1 MRTRAQL
8 IRIVPGLALAGLLVL
23 SAYGLKLFEPLPLE
37 AAASSSQLVLDRDGH
52 LLRAFTTPDG
62 RWRLDAKPEEV
73 SATYLSLLF
82 AFEDRRFWY
91 HPGVDPLALGRSVLQ
106 PFRYGR
112 LVSGGSTLTMQVAR
126 LLRGSPTHS
135 IAAKFQQIADA
146 FRLEAMLSKR
156 EILALYLKLAPYGGN
171 LEGVRAAS
179 LAYFGK
185 EPHRLSIAEAALLVA
200 IPQSPE
206 KRRLDQ
212 AGYMEEKTPSSCP
225 SPQGEKER
233 CSGPSP
239 IRERG
244 ALNSPDGEGGAS
256 HSIRGEDSASHS
268 LSRRGEGSALNSLS
282 PRGEGWG
289 EGELTRAE
297 IAYRSLIAARNRV
310 IARAAAA
317 HAIGQADAKA
327 AMTQAAPRG
336 RREFPALAAHLAE
349 RLLAATPDAPAVATT
364 IGSKLQEAAEQIT
377 RRNAQA
383 FGEKISIAAMIVSN
397 TTGEVLAHV
406 GSAGYF
412 DDSRLG
418 AIDMT
423 AAIRSPGSALKPFIY
438 GLAFEDGLAHP
449 ESLIED
455 RPVRFD
461 TYAPVNFDST
471 FHGTVTVRTALQL
484 SLNVPAVKVL
494 NEVGPV
500 KLAARFRD
508 AGMPFPV
515 PRNLTVAL
523 GGVGLTLE
531 NLTSLYL
538 ALARGGSVI
547 PIRYQKDGS
556 GPAWNSSDPPVLLQP
571 AAAWYVTDIL
581 RGAPVP
587 ASATPG
593 AIAFKTGTSY
603 GFRDAWAAGFD
614 GEYTI
619 AVWVGRPDASS
630 VPGLVGLRVAAP
642 VLFELFSAIGPHR
655 APFAAA
661 PANVIGSR
669 KNAELPPPLRVFREQ
684 KREAQGGPSQDA
696 ALRIAYPPPNAEVEL
711 ASAGGLAERL
721 PVALKAEGGTLPL
734 TWLVDGVPLPSSPH
748 RRDAFLKPPGP
759 GFVQITVVDA
769 EGRSDRTLIRLR

>member
-1 MRTRAQL
+1 MKSRRTLWACCGVAAFSL
-8 IRIVPGLALAGLLVL
+8 LLLA
-23 SAYGLKLFEPLPLE
+23 AYSLKLFEPLPLD
-37 AAASSSQLVLDRDGH
+37 AAASSSRLVLDRDGH

-62 RWRLDAKPEEV
+62 RWRLDAKPEDV
-73 SATYLSLLF
+73 SATYLSLLL
-82 AFEDRRFWY
+82 AFEDRRFWT
-91 HPGVDPLALGRSVLQ
+91 HPGVDPLAFVRAVLQ
-106 PFRYGR
+106 GIRHARP
-112 LVSGGSTLTMQVAR
+112 VSGGSTLTMQVAR

-135 IAAKFQQIADA
+135 IPAKFQQIADA
-146 FRLEAMLSKR
+146 IRLEATLSKR
-156 EILALYLKLAPYGGN
+156 EILSLYLKLAPYGGN

-185 EPHRLSIAEAALLVA
+185 EPRRLSIAEAALLVA

-206 KRRLDQ
+206 MRRLD
-212 AGYMEEKTPSSCP
+212 
-225 SPQGEKER
+225 
-233 CSGPSP
+233 
-239 IRERG
+239 
-244 ALNSPDGEGGAS
+244 
-256 HSIRGEDSASHS
+256 RGEDG
-268 LSRRGEGSALNSLS
+268 RRYAGLMQ
-282 PRGEGWG
+282 
-289 EGELTRAE
+289 
-297 IAYRSLIAARNRV
+297 ARNRV
-310 IARAAAA
+310 IMTAAGA
-317 HAIGQADAKA
+317 HAITQADAKA
-327 AMTQAAPRG
+327 ATAHAAPHG
-336 RREFPALAAHLAE
+336 RREFPALAPHLSD
-349 RLLAATPDAPAVATT
+349 RLIAAMPNELSIKTSID
-364 IGSKLQEAAEQIT
+364 GKLQEAAEQIA

-383 FGEKISIAAMIVSN
+383 FGEKVSIAALVVSN
-397 TTGEVLAHV
+397 RTGEVLADV

-412 DDSRLG
+412 DETRLG

-423 AAIRSPGSALKPFIY
+423 AAVRSPGSALKPFIY

-449 ESLIED
+449 ETLIED

-461 TYAPVNFDST
+461 TYAPVNFDSA

-500 KLAARFRD
+500 KLAARFRN
-508 AGMPFPV
+508 AGMPFTV

-531 NLTSLYL
+531 NLTDLYL

-547 PIRYQKDGS
+547 PIRYQKENS
-556 GPAWNSSDPPVLLQP
+556 GPVWNAPDAPVLLQP

-614 GEYTI
+614 GDYTI
-619 AVWVGRPDASS
+619 AVWVGLPDASS

-642 VLFELFSAIGPHR
+642 VLFELFGAIGPHR

-661 PANVIGSR
+661 PANVIGAR
-669 KNAELPPPLRVFREQ
+669 KNADLPPPLRVFHEQ
-684 KREAQGGPSQDA
+684 RRDMPAGAGQGAP
-696 ALRIAYPPPNAEVEL
+696 LRIAYPPANAEVEL
-711 ASAGGLAERL
+711 AAAEGEAEKL

-734 TWLVDGVPLPSSPH
+734 TWLVDGVPLQSSPH
-748 RRDAFLKPPGP
+748 RRDAFLKASGP
-759 GFVQITVVDA
+759 GFVHITVVDA
-769 EGRSDRTLIRLR
+769 EGRSDRTQICLR

>member
-1 MRTRAQL
+1 MSMRAHVLRACCGVTVFAL
-8 IRIVPGLALAGLLVL
+8 LALA
-23 SAYGLKLFEPLPLE
+23 AYGLKLFEPLPLD
-37 AAASSSQLVLDRDGH
+37 AAASSSRLVLDRDGH
-52 LLRAFTTPDG
+52 ILRAFTTPDG
-62 RWRLDAKPEEV
+62 RWRLDAKPDEV
-73 SATYLSLLF
+73 SATYLSLLL
-82 AFEDRRFWY
+82 AFEDRRFWR
-91 HPGVDPLALGRSVLQ
+91 HPGVDPLALGRAVLQ
-106 PFRYGR
+106 SIRHGR
-112 LVSGGSTLTMQVAR
+112 PVSGGSTLTMQAAR

-135 IAAKFQQIADA
+135 FTAKFQQIADA
-146 FRLEAMLSKR
+146 MRLEAALSKR

-171 LEGVRAAS
+171 LEGIRAAS

-206 KRRLDQ
+206 TRRLD
-212 AGYMEEKTPSSCP
+212 
-225 SPQGEKER
+225 
-233 CSGPSP
+233 
-239 IRERG
+239 RG
-244 ALNSPDGEGGAS
+244 DN
-256 HSIRGEDSASHS
+256 
-268 LSRRGEGSALNSLS
+268 GSAYDSLM
-282 PRGEGWG
+282 E
-289 EGELTRAE
+289 
-297 IAYRSLIAARNRV
+297 ARNRV
-310 IARAAAA
+310 IRRAAEA
-317 HAIGQADAKA
+317 HAISQADAKA
-327 AMTQAAPRG
+327 AMAQAAPRG
-336 RREFPALAAHLAE
+336 RREFPALAPHISE
-349 RLLAATPDAPAVATT
+349 RLIAAIPAGAAIATT
-364 IGSKLQEAAEQIT
+364 IDGKLQEAAEQIT

-383 FGEKISIAAMIVSN
+383 FGEKVSIAALAVSN
-397 TTGEVLAHV
+397 RTGEVLAHV

-412 DDSRLG
+412 DDTRLG

-449 ESLIED
+449 ETLIED

-461 TYAPVNFDST
+461 TYAPVNFDNA

-508 AGMPFPV
+508 AGLPFAV

-531 NLTSLYL
+531 NLATLYV
-538 ALARGGSVI
+538 ALARGGSTI
-547 PIRYQKDGS
+547 PIVYQKDSS
-556 GPAWNSSDPPVLLQP
+556 GPVWNASDPPLLLQP
-571 AAAWYVTDIL
+571 AAAWYVADIL

-614 GEYTI
+614 GDYTI
-619 AVWVGRPDASS
+619 AVWVGRPDATS

-642 VLFELFSAIGPHR
+642 VLFELFAAIGPHR

-661 PANVIGSR
+661 PANVIATH
-669 KNAELPPPLRVFREQ
+669 KTADLPPPLRVFREQ
-684 KREAQGGPSQDA
+684 KREAPGGPGQDA
-696 ALRIAYPPPNAEVEL
+696 PLHIAFPPANSEVEL
-711 ASAGGLAERL
+711 TSVEGKTDKL
-721 PVALKAEGGTLPL
+721 PVVLKAEGGTLPL
-734 TWLVDGVPLPSSPH
+734 TWLVDGVPLASSPH
-748 RRDAFLKPPGP
+748 RRDAFLTPPGP

-769 EGRSDRTLIRLR
+769 EGRSDRTQIRLR

>member
-1 MRTRAQL
+1 LLT
-8 IRIVPGLALAGLLVL
+8 LA
-23 SAYGLKLFEPLPLE
+23 AYSLKLFEPLPLD
-37 AAASSSQLVLDRDGH
+37 AAASSSRLVLDRDGH

-73 SATYLSLLF
+73 SATYLSLLM
-82 AFEDRRFWY
+82 AFEDRRFWS
-91 HPGVDPLALGRSVLQ
+91 HPGVDPLAIGRAVLQ
-106 PFRYGR
+106 TIRYAR
-112 LVSGGSTLTMQVAR
+112 PVSGGSTLTMQVAR

-135 IAAKFQQIADA
+135 IPAKFQQIADA
-146 FRLEAMLSKR
+146 VRLEATLSKR

-185 EPHRLSIAEAALLVA
+185 EPHRLNIAEAALLVA

-206 KRRLDQ
+206 TRRLDRGIDE
-212 AGYMEEKTPSSCP
+212 AGAASEVKASLCL
-225 SPQGEKER
+225 SPQGERGRQNSR
-233 CSGPSP
+233 CGEFRGPF
-239 IRERG
+239 
-244 ALNSPDGEGGAS
+244 
-256 HSIRGEDSASHS
+256 
-268 LSRRGEGSALNSLS
+268 S
-282 PRGEGWG
+282 PRGEGQD
-289 EGELTRAE
+289 EGGLDRR
-297 IAYRSLIAARNRV
+297 YRSLIEARNRV
-310 IARAAAA
+310 ILRAAAA
-317 HAIGQADAKA
+317 HAITQADAQA
-327 AMTQAAPRG
+327 AIAQAAPRG
-336 RREFPALAAHLAE
+336 RREFPALAPHLSD
-349 RLLAATPDAPAVATT
+349 RLIAAIPNEPAIPTT
-364 IGSKLQEAAEQIT
+364 IDGRLQEAAEQIA

-383 FGEKISIAAMIVSN
+383 FGEKVSIAALIVSN
-397 TTGEVLAHV
+397 STGEVLAHV

-412 DDSRLG
+412 DETRLG

-438 GLAFEDGLAHP
+438 GLAFEEGLAHP
-449 ESLIED
+449 ETLIED

-461 TYAPVNFDST
+461 TYAPANFDNA

-494 NEVGPV
+494 NEVSPV

-531 NLTSLYL
+531 NLTGLYL
-538 ALARGGSVI
+538 SLASGGSVI
-547 PIRYQKDGS
+547 PIRYQKDS
-556 GPAWNSSDPPVLLQP
+556 SKPVWNAPDAPVLLQP

-593 AIAFKTGTSY
+593 AVAFKTGTSY

-642 VLFELFSAIGPHR
+642 VLFELFGAIGPHR
-655 APFAAA
+655 APFAGA
-661 PANVIGSR
+661 PANVIGIR
-669 KNAELPPPLRVFREQ
+669 KTAELPPPLRVFREQ
-684 KREAQGGPSQDA
+684 KHDAPAGPGQEAP
-696 ALRIAYPPPNAEVEL
+696 LRIAYPPANAEVEL
-711 ASAGGLAERL
+711 ASAEGQPEKL

-734 TWLVDGVPLPSSPH
+734 TWLVDGVPLQSSPH
-748 RRDAFLKPPGP
+748 RREALLKPSGP

-769 EGRSDRTLIRLR
+769 EGRSDRAQIRLR

>member
-1 MRTRAQL
+1 MKSR
-8 IRIVPGLALAGLLVL
+8 RILWACCSVAAASLLLLA
-23 SAYGLKLFEPLPLE
+23 AYSLKLFEPLPLD
-37 AAASSSQLVLDRDGH
+37 AAASSSRLVLDRDGH

-62 RWRLDAKPEEV
+62 RWRLDAKPEDV
-73 SATYLSLLF
+73 SATYLSLLMS
-82 AFEDRRFWY
+82 FEDRRFWT
-91 HPGVDPLALGRSVLQ
+91 HPGVDPLAFVRAVLQ
-106 PFRYGR
+106 GVRYAR
-112 LVSGGSTLTMQVAR
+112 PVSGGSTLTMQVAR

-135 IAAKFQQIADA
+135 IPAKFQQIADA
-146 FRLEAMLSKR
+146 VRLEATLSKR
-156 EILALYLKLAPYGGN
+156 EILSLYLKLAPYGGN

-185 EPHRLSIAEAALLVA
+185 EPHRLNIAEAALLVA

-206 KRRLDQ
+206 MRRLD
-212 AGYMEEKTPSSCP
+212 
-225 SPQGEKER
+225 
-233 CSGPSP
+233 
-239 IRERG
+239 
-244 ALNSPDGEGGAS
+244 
-256 HSIRGEDSASHS
+256 RGEDEHRYAN
-268 LSRRGEGSALNSLS
+268 LVQ
-282 PRGEGWG
+282 
-289 EGELTRAE
+289 
-297 IAYRSLIAARNRV
+297 ARNRV
-310 IARAAAA
+310 IMRAAAA
-317 HAIGQADAKA
+317 HAITLADAKA
-327 AMTQAAPRG
+327 ATQQAAPRG
-336 RREFPALAAHLAE
+336 RREFPALAPHLSD
-349 RLLAATPDAPAVATT
+349 RLIAGMPDELAIQTSID
-364 IGSKLQEAAEQIT
+364 GKLQEAAEQIA
-377 RRNAQA
+377 RRNAQG
-383 FGEKISIAAMIVSN
+383 FGEKVSIAALVVSN
-397 TTGEVLAHV
+397 RTGEVLAHV

-412 DDSRLG
+412 DETRLG

-449 ESLIED
+449 ETLIED

-494 NEVGPV
+494 NEVGAV

-508 AGMPFPV
+508 AGMPFQV

-531 NLTSLYL
+531 NLTGLYL

-547 PIRYQKDGS
+547 PIRYRKDNS
-556 GPAWNSSDPPVLLQP
+556 GPVWNAPDAPALLQP

-642 VLFELFSAIGPHR
+642 VLFELFGAMGPHR

-661 PANVIGSR
+661 PANVIGLR
-669 KNAELPPPLRVFREQ
+669 KNAELPPPLRVFHEQ
-684 KREAQGGPSQDA
+684 RRDTQAGPGQEAP
-696 ALRIAYPPPNAEVEL
+696 LRIAYPPANAEVEM
-711 ASAGGLAERL
+711 AVAEGEAEKL

-734 TWLVDGVPLPSSPH
+734 TWLVDGVPLQSSPH
-748 RRDAFLKPPGP
+748 RRDAFLKPAGP

-769 EGRSDRTLIRLR
+769 DGRSDRTHIRLR

>member
-1 MRTRAQL
+1 MKVRRALWACCGVAAFALL
-8 IRIVPGLALAGLLVL
+8 ILAAF
-23 SAYGLKLFEPLPLE
+23 SLKVFEPLPLD
-37 AAASSSQLVLDRDGH
+37 AAASSSRLVLDRDGH

-73 SATYLSLLF
+73 SATYLSLLM
-82 AFEDRRFWY
+82 AFEDRRFWS
-91 HPGVDPLALGRSVLQ
+91 HPGVDPLAIGRAVLQ
-106 PFRYGR
+106 TIRYAR
-112 LVSGGSTLTMQVAR
+112 PVSGGSTLTMQVAR

-135 IAAKFQQIADA
+135 IPAKFQQIADA
-146 FRLEAMLSKR
+146 VRLEATLSKR

-185 EPHRLSIAEAALLVA
+185 EPHRLNIAEAALLVA

-206 KRRLDQ
+206 TRRLD
-212 AGYMEEKTPSSCP
+212 
-225 SPQGEKER
+225 R
-233 CSGPSP
+233 
-239 IRERG
+239 
-244 ALNSPDGEGGAS
+244 DGDA
-256 HSIRGEDSASHS
+256 RTYA
-268 LSRRGEGSALNSLS
+268 AVMV
-282 PRGEGWG
+282 
-289 EGELTRAE
+289 
-297 IAYRSLIAARNRV
+297 ARNRV
-310 IARAAAA
+310 ILRAAAA
-317 HAIGQADAKA
+317 HAITQADAQA
-327 AMTQAAPRG
+327 AIAQAAPRG
-336 RREFPALAAHLAE
+336 RREFPALAPHLSD
-349 RLLAATPDAPAVATT
+349 RLIAAIPNEPAIPTT
-364 IGSKLQEAAEQIT
+364 IDGRLQEAAEQIV

-383 FGEKISIAAMIVSN
+383 FGEKVSIAALIVSN
-397 TTGEVLAHV
+397 GTGEVLAHV

-412 DDSRLG
+412 DETRLG

-449 ESLIED
+449 ETLIED

-461 TYAPVNFDST
+461 TYAPANFDNA

-494 NEVGPV
+494 NEVSPV

-531 NLTSLYL
+531 NLTGLYL
-538 ALARGGSVI
+538 SLARGGSVI
-547 PIRYQKDGS
+547 PIRYQKDSS
-556 GPAWNSSDPPVLLQP
+556 GPVWNAPDAPVLLQP

-593 AIAFKTGTSY
+593 AVAFKTGTSY

-642 VLFELFSAIGPHR
+642 VLFELFGAIGPHR
-655 APFAAA
+655 APFAGA
-661 PANVIGSR
+661 PANVIGLR
-669 KNAELPPPLRVFREQ
+669 KTAELPPPLRVFREQ
-684 KREAQGGPSQDA
+684 KHDARAGPGQEAP
-696 ALRIAYPPPNAEVEL
+696 LRIAYPPANAEVEL
-711 ASAGGLAERL
+711 APAEGEAEKL

-734 TWLVDGVPLPSSPH
+734 TWLVDGVPLQSSPH
-748 RRDAFLKPPGP
+748 RREAFLKPSGP

-769 EGRSDRTLIRLR
+769 EGRSDRTQIRLR

>member
-1 MRTRAQL
+1 MKSGA
-8 IRIVPGLALAGLLVL
+8 PFGLAAVAAFALLTLA
-23 SAYGLKLFEPLPLE
+23 AYSLKLFEPLPLD
-37 AAASSSQLVLDRDGH
+37 AAASSSRLVLDRDGH

-73 SATYLSLLF
+73 SATYLSLLM
-82 AFEDRRFWY
+82 AFEDRRFWS
-91 HPGVDPLALGRSVLQ
+91 HPGVDPLAIGRAVLQ
-106 PFRYGR
+106 TVRYAR
-112 LVSGGSTLTMQVAR
+112 PVSGGSTLTMQVAR

-135 IAAKFQQIADA
+135 IPAKFQQIADA
-146 FRLEAMLSKR
+146 VRLEATLSKR

-185 EPHRLSIAEAALLVA
+185 EPHRLNIARRRCWWRSRNRRKRAGSTATAMRRTYAAV
-200 IPQSPE
+200 
-206 KRRLDQ
+206 
-212 AGYMEEKTPSSCP
+212 MV
-225 SPQGEKER
+225 
-233 CSGPSP
+233 
-239 IRERG
+239 
-244 ALNSPDGEGGAS
+244 
-256 HSIRGEDSASHS
+256 
-268 LSRRGEGSALNSLS
+268 
-282 PRGEGWG
+282 
-289 EGELTRAE
+289 
-297 IAYRSLIAARNRV
+297 ARNRV
-310 IARAAAA
+310 ILRAAAA
-317 HAIGQADAKA
+317 HAITQADAQA
-327 AMTQAAPRG
+327 AIAQAAPRG
-336 RREFPALAAHLAE
+336 RREFPALAPHLSD
-349 RLLAATPDAPAVATT
+349 RLIAAIPNEPAIQTT
-364 IGSKLQEAAEQIT
+364 IDGRLQEAAEQIA

-383 FGEKISIAAMIVSN
+383 FGEKVSIAALIVSN
-397 TTGEVLAHV
+397 GTGEVLAHV

-412 DDSRLG
+412 DETRLG

-449 ESLIED
+449 ETLIED

-461 TYAPVNFDST
+461 TYAPANFDNA

-494 NEVGPV
+494 NEVSPV

-531 NLTSLYL
+531 NLTGLYL
-538 ALARGGSVI
+538 SLARGGSVI
-547 PIRYQKDGS
+547 PIRYQKDSS
-556 GPAWNSSDPPVLLQP
+556 GPVWNAPDAPVLLQP

-593 AIAFKTGTSY
+593 AVAFKTGTSY

-642 VLFELFSAIGPHR
+642 VLFELFGAIGPHR
-655 APFAAA
+655 APFAGA
-661 PANVIGSR
+661 PANVIGLR
-669 KNAELPPPLRVFREQ
+669 KTAELPPPLRVFREQ
-684 KREAQGGPSQDA
+684 KHDAPAGPGQEAP
-696 ALRIAYPPPNAEVEL
+696 LRIAYPPANAEVEL
-711 ASAGGLAERL
+711 APAEGEAEKL

-734 TWLVDGVPLPSSPH
+734 TWLVDGVPLQSSPH
-748 RRDAFLKPPGP
+748 RREAFLKPSGP

-769 EGRSDRTLIRLR
+769 EGRSDRTQIRLR

>member
-1 MRTRAQL
+1 MKVRRALWACCGVAAFALL
-8 IRIVPGLALAGLLVL
+8 ILAAF
-23 SAYGLKLFEPLPLE
+23 SLKVFEPLPLD
-37 AAASSSQLVLDRDGH
+37 AAASSSRLVLDRDGH

-73 SATYLSLLF
+73 SATYLSLLM
-82 AFEDRRFWY
+82 AFEDRRFWS
-91 HPGVDPLALGRSVLQ
+91 HPGVDPLAIGRAVLQ
-106 PFRYGR
+106 TIRYAR
-112 LVSGGSTLTMQVAR
+112 PVSGGSTLTMQVAR

-135 IAAKFQQIADA
+135 IPAKFQQIADA
-146 FRLEAMLSKR
+146 VRLEATLSKR

-185 EPHRLSIAEAALLVA
+185 EPHRLNIAEAALLVA

-206 KRRLDQ
+206 TRRLD
-212 AGYMEEKTPSSCP
+212 
-225 SPQGEKER
+225 R
-233 CSGPSP
+233 
-239 IRERG
+239 
-244 ALNSPDGEGGAS
+244 DGDA
-256 HSIRGEDSASHS
+256 RTYA
-268 LSRRGEGSALNSLS
+268 AVMV
-282 PRGEGWG
+282 
-289 EGELTRAE
+289 
-297 IAYRSLIAARNRV
+297 ARNRV
-310 IARAAAA
+310 ILRAAAA
-317 HAIGQADAKA
+317 HAITQADAQA
-327 AMTQAAPRG
+327 AIAQAAPRG
-336 RREFPALAAHLAE
+336 RREFPALAPHLSD
-349 RLLAATPDAPAVATT
+349 RLIAAIPNEPAIQTT
-364 IGSKLQEAAEQIT
+364 LDGRLQEAAEQIA

-383 FGEKISIAAMIVSN
+383 FGEKVSIAALIVSN
-397 TTGEVLAHV
+397 GTGEVLAHV

-412 DDSRLG
+412 DETRLG

-449 ESLIED
+449 ETLIED

-461 TYAPVNFDST
+461 TYAPANFDNA

-494 NEVGPV
+494 NEVSPV

-531 NLTSLYL
+531 NLTGLYL
-538 ALARGGSVI
+538 SLARGGSVI
-547 PIRYQKDGS
+547 PIRYQKDSS
-556 GPAWNSSDPPVLLQP
+556 GPVWNAPDAPVLLQP

-593 AIAFKTGTSY
+593 AVAFKTGTSY

-642 VLFELFSAIGPHR
+642 VLFELFGAIGPHR
-655 APFAAA
+655 APFAGA
-661 PANVIGSR
+661 PANVIGLR
-669 KNAELPPPLRVFREQ
+669 KTAELPPPLRVFREQ
-684 KREAQGGPSQDA
+684 KHDAPAGPGQEAP
-696 ALRIAYPPPNAEVEL
+696 LRIAYPPANAEVEL
-711 ASAGGLAERL
+711 APAEGEAEKL

-734 TWLVDGVPLPSSPH
+734 TWLVDGVPLQSSPH
-748 RRDAFLKPPGP
+748 RREAFLKPSGP

-769 EGRSDRTLIRLR
+769 EGRSDRTQIRLR